1 MAIKVVFFDIGDT
14 LVSQKSWL
22 PGAQTA
28 LGQLREKGI
37 RVGLISNTGDLSR
50 DELATDYLPTD
61 FDFGWFD
68 EGIVLLSS
76 EVGVEKP
83 ALSMFTMAVNHAGVS
98 PWETLFVAET
108 LEETWA
114 AQAAGM
120 RAVRICQTPDDLE
133 KIAELLG

>member
-14 LVSQKSWL
+14 LVTRKSWL
-22 PGAQTA
+22 PGAQTV
-28 LGQLREKGI
+28 LGKLREKGI
-37 RVGLISNTGDLSR
+37 RIGLISNTGDLTR
-50 DELATDYLPTD
+50 DELATEYLPTD

-68 EGIVLLSS
+68 EEIVLLSS

-83 ALSMFTMAVNHAGVS
+83 ALSIFTMAVNHAGVS

-114 AQAAGM
+114 AQASGM
-120 RAVRICQTPDDLE
+120 RAVRVCQTPADLE
-133 KIAELLG
+133 KIAELVG